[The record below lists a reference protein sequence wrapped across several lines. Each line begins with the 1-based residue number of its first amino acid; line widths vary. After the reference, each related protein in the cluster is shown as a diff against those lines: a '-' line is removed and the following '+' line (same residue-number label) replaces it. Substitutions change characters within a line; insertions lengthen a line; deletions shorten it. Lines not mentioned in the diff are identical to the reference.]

1 MTAMTTVQLALTKD
15 SMLQDGFSI
24 VPQFFTTEYI
34 DELIAQ
40 LESHNVFDY
49 DKPASD
55 TSANLIH
62 VVPAVK
68 SLAHATQIM
77 TIVEQVLGATSF
89 PITAFI
95 LDKTED
101 NNWGLDWHQDLKIS
115 VKRKIETSGYS
126 NWTEESGIPH
136 VIPPLSVL
144 EKRMSV
150 RIHLDNCFIE
160 NGAMLVAP
168 KSHKMGMLSDTSEI
182 EKITSGETRYCEIE
196 KAGVMF
202 FTPLLL
208 HKSPY
213 ATTNK
218 KRRVL
223 QIDYAGTKLMN
234 GLEWNN

>member
-1 MTAMTTVQLALTKD
+1 MSTGQLPTVKD
-15 SMLQDGFSI
+15 SILQDGFSI
-24 VPQFFTTEYI
+24 IHPFFTLEYM
-34 DELIAQ
+34 DELIVQ
-40 LESHNVFDY
+40 LESHNAFTFD
-49 DKPASD
+49 KQVSD
-55 TSANLIH
+55 SCSNLIH
-62 VVPAVK
+62 TIPVVK
-68 SLAHATQIM
+68 NLAYSAQII
-77 TIVEQVLGATSF
+77 TIVENVLGNISF
-89 PITAFI
+89 PVYAVI
-95 LDKTED
+95 LDKSQD

-115 VKRKIETSGYS
+115 VKHKIETTGYR

-136 VIPPLSVL
+136 VIPPLTVL

-168 KSHKMGMLSDTSEI
+168 KSHKVGMLSDKSEI
-182 EKITSGETRYCEIE
+182 EKVASGETCYCEIQ
-196 KAGVMF
+196 KGGVMC

-213 ATTNK
+213 ATTTK

-223 QIDYAGTKLMN
+223 QIDYAGTKLIN